1 MLDKLRQ
8 RFHRKKSDSD
18 PLAFEVIYPKE
29 VKAPRPGSNYRGS
42 SLDFDWVVIAT
53 VCILIG
59 IGTVMVYSASVSL
72 ADSPKY
78 GTTSTYFLIRH
89 IAALVVG
96 AIAAFFVYHVPM
108 RVWEKMA
115 KPIGIISVILLILVL
130 VPGIGV
136 SVNGSRRWIRFPVF
150 NLQVSEVTKLAA
162 VIFTSWFTVTRQ
174 EYMHSF
180 RKGFIPMLAV
190 MGIVTALL
198 ALQPDLGATVVVLAI
213 IMGILFLGGISYVIL
228 GVVGSVSYTHLTL
241 PTKA

>member
-89 IAALVVG
+89 IAALAG
-96 AIAAFFVYHVPM
+96 AGDRCQREWLKTMDP
-108 RVWEKMA
+108 
-115 KPIGIISVILLILVL
+115 
-130 VPGIGV
+130 VPGIQSSGV
-136 SVNGSRRWIRFPVF
+136 GGDKARRCH
-150 NLQVSEVTKLAA
+150 L
-162 VIFTSWFTVTRQ
+162 
-174 EYMHSF
+174 H
-180 RKGFIPMLAV
+180 
-190 MGIVTALL
+190 
-198 ALQPDLGATVVVLAI
+198 VVVHRDAA
-213 IMGILFLGGISYVIL
+213 GVHALFPEGLHPDACCDGYRHSA
-228 GVVGSVSYTHLTL
+228 SR
-241 PTKA
+241 AAA

>member
-108 RVWEKMA
+108 RVWNSARDCFLKTPA
-115 KPIGIISVILLILVL
+115 
-130 VPGIGV
+130 VPCV
-136 SVNGSRRWIRFPVF
+136 
-150 NLQVSEVTKLAA
+150 
-162 VIFTSWFTVTRQ
+162 
-174 EYMHSF
+174 
-180 RKGFIPMLAV
+180 
-190 MGIVTALL
+190 
-198 ALQPDLGATVVVLAI
+198 
-213 IMGILFLGGISYVIL
+213 
-228 GVVGSVSYTHLTL
+228 
-241 PTKA
+241 

>member
-29 VKAPRPGSNYRGS
+29 VKAPRPGANYRGS

-136 SVNGSRRWIRFPVF
+136 SVDPVPGIQSSGVRGDKARRCH
-150 NLQVSEVTKLAA
+150 L
-162 VIFTSWFTVTRQ
+162 
-174 EYMHSF
+174 H
-180 RKGFIPMLAV
+180 
-190 MGIVTALL
+190 
-198 ALQPDLGATVVVLAI
+198 VVVHRDAA
-213 IMGILFLGGISYVIL
+213 GVHALFPEGLHPDACCDGYRHSA
-228 GVVGSVSYTHLTL
+228 SR
-241 PTKA
+241 AAA